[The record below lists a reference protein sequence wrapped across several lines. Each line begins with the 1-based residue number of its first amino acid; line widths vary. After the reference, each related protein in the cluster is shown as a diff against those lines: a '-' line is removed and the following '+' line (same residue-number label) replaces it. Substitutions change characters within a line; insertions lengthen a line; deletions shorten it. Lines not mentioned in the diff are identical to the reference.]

1 MKLRF
6 GDFAT
11 RRELRAVEDRL
22 NAAVQDK
29 ITEDMKVILQKIAD
43 MGKVQI
49 EDQRL
54 MGDRIMELNKK
65 LVNLEHQQDNKIVKC
80 QSHADAR
87 VKEVENEMKKAVKEM
102 KEELGKLREEVDI
115 KFESNKV
122 EVFNAITQ
130 KNTQQFNEYE
140 QILENFRQAIKD
152 NSERIQMQDAEVKK
166 NQKHVDGSVEKL
178 TQRNAAIIK
187 QLKTLRANQEEIM
200 KRLEMD
206 LHNKL
211 GEYEKRSELDKKQAE
226 KEMKGM
232 ADEIAELRSGVTEL
246 GKSQRKEREVREF
259 ATKRKASDADGKIAE
274 IQQELD
280 DFNEKLKSL
289 LQLEQRFEERM
300 STMEESL
307 DSRCEKRCQS
317 LQTTCNSSSE
327 KLHTQFV
334 VLEQSI
340 SHINQQ
346 LAKLEKTASKHSQTL
361 SNTNNNLK
369 DLGNSHN
376 DLTKRVEVL
385 ERRLDS
391 LIAELRKK
399 LGDCAKEFQVHREAI
414 IELMDR
420 ETPEP
425 VYELAIRAPEPKEPT
440 EEKQDITEE
449 KPKEVNNVL
458 IGTDNFMRNIELQ
471 TDVQPEVKPEK
482 KSMEAAEPIFEKDY
496 KRGEAKESS
505 RVYSEGAK
513 VESEAMSEEE
523 DGPRLNR
530 LQAKTPR
537 QVALEE
543 RKEDI
548 PEIREMTLDLTIPKK
563 SPTVFDEMSQQTDRH
578 YMSEAVRERAVRAPT
593 VSKDLFS
600 NSPHYLREDP
610 LRSIDRRRI
619 ISTKGVKVQDN
630 ISSKHFRK
638 SQMFAINLDDI
649 ANIGQDDYHR
659 ATYSEFIDYASMN
672 FDNYEPQVDHE
683 TSTFKRTSQF
693 EPRNSKKVNAF
704 RTGYTERENNLAE
717 IEENQIHE
725 SARPT
730 PAREELSQ
738 PLIVEP
744 EHEPERRSH
753 EVAEENPPEEAKHTV
768 VPARREC
775 GGEESKEAGGS
786 NSLIESEGNVPQ
798 RASTQSEPYMESAHN
813 KAHECKL
820 CITVVGGTEES
831 KDEKLRKVMDVNKES
846 MKIYEE
852 DRKRMREESQ
862 KMFSDKGYIVG
873 PNVQDANGLD
883 SVKSIE

>member
-1 MKLRF
+1 MNTLKNENDLLLTEVDKSTRFQQKRLDDTTRRVEEMKLRF

-11 RRELRAVEDRL
+11 RRELRAAEDRL
-22 NAAVQDK
+22 NAAVQEK

-54 MGDRIMELNKK
+54 MGDRIVELNKK

-80 QSHADAR
+80 QTHADAR
-87 VKEVENEMKKAVKEM
+87 AKEVENEMRKAVREI
-102 KEELGKLREEVDI
+102 KEELGKLREEVNV

-140 QILENFRQAIKD
+140 QVLENFRQAIKD
-152 NSERIQMQDAEVKK
+152 NSERIQMQDAEAKRS
-166 NQKHVDGSVEKL
+166 QKHVDGSIEKL
-178 TQRNAAIIK
+178 TQRNAATVK
-187 QLKTLRANQEEIM
+187 QLKALRANQEEIM
-200 KRLEMD
+200 RRLEMD
-206 LHNKL
+206 LHSKL
-211 GEYEKRSELDKKQAE
+211 GEYEKRGELDKKQAE

-232 ADEIAELRSGVTEL
+232 AEEIAELRSGVTEL
-246 GKSQRKEREVREF
+246 GKGQRKEREVREF
-259 ATKRKASDADGKIAE
+259 TTKRQVSDSDERIAE

-289 LQLEQRFEERM
+289 LQLEQRFEERI

-307 DSRCEKRCQS
+307 DSRCEKRYQS

-327 KLHTQFV
+327 KLHTQFI

-346 LAKLEKTASKHSQTL
+346 LAKLEKTTSKHSQTL
-361 SNTNNNLK
+361 SNTNNSLK
-369 DLGNSHN
+369 NLGNSHN
-376 DLTKRVEVL
+376 DLTRRVEAL

-391 LIAELRKK
+391 LVAELRKK

-425 VYELAIRAPEPKEPT
+425 VYELAIRAPEPKDVS

-458 IGTDNFMRNIELQ
+458 LGTDNFMRNIELQ
-471 TDVQPEVKPEK
+471 TDAEPEVRPGR
-482 KSMEAAEPIFEKDY
+482 KSAEAAEPIFEKDY
-496 KRGEAKESS
+496 RRGEAKESS

-513 VESEAMSEEE
+513 AESEAMSEED
-523 DGPRLNR
+523 DGPKLNR
-530 LQAKTPR
+530 LQTKTPR
-537 QVALEE
+537 QIALEE
-543 RKEDI
+543 RKEDA

-563 SPTVFDEMSQQTDRH
+563 SPTVIDDTSQQTDRH
-578 YMSEAVRERAVRAPT
+578 YMSEAVKERAARAPT
-593 VSKDLFS
+593 LSRDLFS
-600 NSPHYLREDP
+600 SSPHYLREDP

-619 ISTKGVKVQDN
+619 ISTKGVKAQDN
-630 ISSKHFRK
+630 ISSQHFRK
-638 SQMFAINLDDI
+638 SQMFAVNLDDI

-683 TSTFKRTSQF
+683 TSTFRRTSQF

-704 RTGYTERENNLAE
+704 KTGYTERDNDLAE
-717 IEENQIHE
+717 IEENQVHD
-725 SARPT
+725 SARRT
-730 PAREELSQ
+730 PARQELSQ
-738 PLIVEP
+738 PQIIEP
-744 EHEPERRSH
+744 EHESEHRSR
-753 EVAEENPPEEAKHTV
+753 EESPAEEAKPAA
-768 VPARREC
+768 VPAR
-775 GGEESKEAGGS
+775 GESAESAGEGSKEAGGS
-786 NSLIESEGNVPQ
+786 NSAIESEGNVPP

-813 KAHECKL
+813 KAHECK
-820 CITVVGGTEES
+820 C
-831 KDEKLRKVMDVNKES
+831 
-846 MKIYEE
+846 
-852 DRKRMREESQ
+852 
-862 KMFSDKGYIVG
+862 
-873 PNVQDANGLD
+873 
-883 SVKSIE
+883 